1 MPKYYNSN
9 SNNHNHKV
17 IEDYI
22 QKNYNF
28 KEKWDKQCSKYDVG
42 DLPSVL
48 PPVDRI
54 IVIGD
59 IHGDMEMTRELL
71 KVAKVINDNDDWI
84 GGNTVVVQVG
94 DQIDRC
100 RPTIDSQCDT
110 HGTTK
115 LDENSDWKILQY
127 FTDLHKKARD
137 VGGAVYSLMGNH
149 ELMNVNGDFRY
160 VSYKGIEDFKYDTP
174 YNTILPSCA
183 KHDCNTI
190 LPSCAKH
197 DCNTL
202 LPSCA
207 KHDCNT
213 LLPSCAKHDCNTL
226 DDESSVTVSSE
237 KKTYYKG
244 MLKTQNSFTMT
255 SKNKTFSNP
264 TIDNENSFNSI
275 FNFDNDKTNLRKW
288 AFKPGNPISDFL
300 ACTRQMA
307 IIIGSNL
314 FVHAGVLPQI
324 AEKYSVTNL
333 NQLMCLYL
341 WNKLESPTTYNEIFL
356 SSDISPL
363 WNRVFGKIG
372 MNQYSKSNLNQPIE
386 IADASLLCSKL
397 LNPLKEI
404 YKIDKIYVGHTPL
417 MDHGISSVC
426 DGKVWLTDFGAS
438 KAFDKFDTSAPHRSE
453 IRKAQVLEIL
463 KDGEIIN
470 ILK

>member
-1 MPKYYNSN
+1 MSKYYNSN
-9 SNNHNHKV
+9 NHNHNHKV

-174 YNTILPSCA
+174 Y
-183 KHDCNTI
+183 D
-190 LPSCAKH
+190 
-197 DCNTL
+197 
-202 LPSCA
+202 
-207 KHDCNT
+207 
-213 LLPSCAKHDCNTL
+213 TL
-226 DDESSVTVSSE
+226 DDESSVSVSSE

-264 TIDNENSFNSI
+264 TIDNDNSI

>member
-1 MPKYYNSN
+1 MSKYYNN
-9 SNNHNHKV
+9 NHKV
-17 IEDYI
+17 TEDYI

-160 VSYKGIEDFKYDTP
+160 VSYKGIEDFKYETP
-174 YNTILPSCA
+174 Y
-183 KHDCNTI
+183 
-190 LPSCAKH
+190 
-197 DCNTL
+197 
-202 LPSCA
+202 
-207 KHDCNT
+207 NT

-226 DDESSVTVSSE
+226 DDESSVSVSSE

>member
-1 MPKYYNSN
+1 MSKYYN
-9 SNNHNHKV
+9 SNNHNHNHKV
-17 IEDYI
+17 TEDYI

-71 KVAKVINDNDDWI
+71 KVAKVINNNDDWI

-160 VSYKGIEDFKYDTP
+160 VSYKGIEDFKYDTL
-174 YNTILPSCA
+174 Y
-183 KHDCNTI
+183 D
-190 LPSCAKH
+190 
-197 DCNTL
+197 
-202 LPSCA
+202 
-207 KHDCNT
+207 
-213 LLPSCAKHDCNTL
+213 TL

-341 WNKLESPTTYNEIFL
+341 WNKLESPATYNEIFL